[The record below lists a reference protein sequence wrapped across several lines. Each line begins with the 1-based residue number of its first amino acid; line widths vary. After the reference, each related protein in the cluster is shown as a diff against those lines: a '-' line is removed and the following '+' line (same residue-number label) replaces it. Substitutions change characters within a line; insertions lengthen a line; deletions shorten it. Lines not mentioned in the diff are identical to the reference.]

1 MKKRNDIVLI
11 ASEHMQSAILV
22 RDNAKQRDITSYDV
36 SGLKHSGRYANRAIL
51 ASCSEGGIFRDIIII
66 QFFPL
71 TKLHTRAA
79 KQEDIIFLVPTR
91 ERPIQFA
98 IANMKRCIGKSYELQ
113 IHLTA

>member
-1 MKKRNDIVLI
+1 
-11 ASEHMQSAILV
+11 MQSAILV

-51 ASCSEGGIFRDIIII
+51 ASYSEGGIFRDIIIM
-66 QFFPL
+66 QFFPNK
-71 TKLHTRAA
+71 TSYAYARAV
-79 KQEDIIFLVPTR
+79 KQEDIIFLVPSR